1 MKGKKFLTVISISI
15 LAGVAQGGIKPTV
28 CPKVSLIQQKGV
40 TRTLEIDTN
49 LYFGGHVSH
58 YNMDKEWVFII
69 GPVKAKSEAEVLQI
83 TNAMLPRLSEGVL
96 VDDSKVPI
104 CLYETGVPNVFAQ
117 AEVGTEMISANK
129 ARGIIQ
135 PHSKP
140 QK

>member
-1 MKGKKFLTVISISI
+1 MAGKKFLTAVSISI
-15 LAGVAQGGIKPTV
+15 LAGIAQGGIKPTV

-58 YNMDKEWVFII
+58 YKMDKEWIFII
-69 GPVKAKSEAEVLQI
+69 GPVKANSEEEVLRI
-83 TNAMLPRLSEGVL
+83 TNAMLPGLSEGVL
-96 VDDSKVPI
+96 VDNSKVPI

-117 AEVGTEMISANK
+117 AEEGTEMISANK
-129 ARGIIQ
+129 ARKRIQ
-135 PHSKP
+135 PYRKL